1 MNGQRFRLIR
11 GLIDRRMWMDALAA
25 FDNAVEKLL
34 EAAPIE
40 TLPEQL
46 AKLRF
51 LFEEEFDKLWID
63 APRDVDMTLHDR
75 WP

>member
-1 MNGQRFRLIR
+1 
-11 GLIDRRMWMDALAA
+11 MDPLLTA

-34 EAAPIE
+34 NVPAVEM
-40 TLPEQL
+40 LPEQL

-51 LFEEEFDKLWID
+51 LFEEEYEKLWLGD
-63 APRDVDMTLHDR
+63 SVDVDMMLHDR

>member
-1 MNGQRFRLIR
+1 
-11 GLIDRRMWMDALAA
+11 MDPLLTA

-34 EAAPIE
+34 NVPVIE

-46 AKLRF
+46 ATLRF
-51 LFEEEFDKLWID
+51 LFEEEYEKLWLGD
-63 APRDVDMTLHDR
+63 SVDVDMMLHDR